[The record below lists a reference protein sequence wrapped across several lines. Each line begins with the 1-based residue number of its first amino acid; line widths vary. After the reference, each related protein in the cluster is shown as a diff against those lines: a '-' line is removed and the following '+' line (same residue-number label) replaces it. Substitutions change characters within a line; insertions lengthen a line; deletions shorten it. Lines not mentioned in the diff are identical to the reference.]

1 MTLILI
7 YFMRFGQ
14 SFTDLLAAVAPSF
27 LIDLYTLQPL
37 HRHALSFLL
46 CITGVTVFNVLFAVS
61 NLTLI
66 SALGVILIDLN
77 LYATLEKHSKESW
90 VIRET
95 TEKSFK
101 TFLNMVDENP
111 KEVFIIDKSGALQ
124 FINKRAQDLLLKS
137 TKNITSFF
145 DIVHKRNQ
153 EKFILQV
160 HNVIKTSHP

>member
-1 MTLILI
+1 
-7 YFMRFGQ
+7 
-14 SFTDLLAAVAPSF
+14 
-27 LIDLYTLQPL
+27 
-37 HRHALSFLL
+37 
-46 CITGVTVFNVLFAVS
+46 VLFAVS

-66 SALGVILIDLN
+66 SALGVILIDLT

-145 DIVHKRNQ
+145 DIVHKRN
-153 EKFILQV
+153 
-160 HNVIKTSHP
+160 